1 MKSII
6 FYNLYPK
13 NHWKEL
19 TLFLLSNVPHD
30 TIVVN
35 VTLDRWDRL
44 FKKNAIKRFLQKIPK
59 VSTIYYTDNSPYG
72 EVPGFDKMRKNTD
85 LSEYSVLTYMHSK
98 GVTKTSI
105 IYYINDWIK
114 LMHYFL
120 TDRFDLC
127 KEAFKDKYVLY
138 GVNLSIYDVDEKD
151 NYGPSKFSRFH
162 YSGNFVSV
170 NLDMARERF
179 VQTPIDMDYFG
190 VEGFF
195 GKLCEYNQAYNVHDT
210 SDSMLLS
217 HYFQPYP
224 EENYKK

>member
-13 NHWKEL
+13 NHWKAL
-19 TLFLLSNVPHD
+19 TLFLLSDVPHD

-44 FKKNAIKRFLQKIPK
+44 FRKKAIIQFLKKIQK
-59 VSTIYYTDNSPYG
+59 VTEIYLTDNSAYG

-85 LSEYSVLTYMHSK
+85 LSGYGILTYMHSK
-98 GVTKTSI
+98 GVTKPDNKNIT
-105 IYYINDWIK
+105 DWIK

-120 TDRFDLC
+120 TDKFDLC
-127 KEAFKDKYVLY
+127 KEVFLKKYVLY
-138 GVNLSIYDVDEKD
+138 GVNLSNEEDWIKNSY
-151 NYGPSKFSRFH
+151 YGPNQFSRFH

-170 NLDMARERF
+170 NLEMVRDKF
-179 VQTPIDMDYFG
+179 INTPIDLDYFG

-195 GKLCEYNQAYNVHDT
+195 GKLCLYEQAYPAH
-210 SDSMLLS
+210 LS
-217 HYFQPYP
+217 SKIIQNHYKEPYP
-224 EENYKK
+224 ELYYKE